1 MVSVTNEQASGLRT
15 GRPGRKR
22 SEDSRQAILAAA
34 FELFG
39 ELGYAALTIE
49 GVAAW
54 AGVGKQTIYR
64 WWPSKA
70 DVLLDALA
78 VKADMHI
85 PVADQ
90 GSYRT
95 ELRTFL
101 DSSFVLSRRPQ
112 VAAMLC
118 ALMAQ
123 AQTDP
128 AFGDRFREVFLLRRR
143 DALATILNRAGE
155 RGDLPAHP
163 SPGVVQ
169 DLVFGVIWYRML
181 ATRVP
186 LDAALTNELLHT
198 LTGSHPRP
206 PATTPTRKGPRTP

>member
-1 MVSVTNEQASGLRT
+1 MVSVTNERASELRA

-34 FELFG
+34 FALFG
-39 ELGYAALTIE
+39 ELEYAALTIE
-49 GVAAW
+49 GIAAR

-90 GSYRT
+90 GSYRA

-123 AQTDP
+123 TQTDP
-128 AFGDRFREVFLLRRR
+128 AFGARFREAFLLRRR
-143 DALATILNRAGE
+143 DALTTILTRAAE
-155 RGDLPAHP
+155 RGDLPECP
-163 SPGVVQ
+163 TPGAVL

-181 ATRVP
+181 ATREP
-186 LDAALTNELLHT
+186 LDDALTDDLLHT
-198 LTGSHPRP
+198 LIGGHPPTP
-206 PATTPTRKGPRTP
+206 PATRTRKGPRTP